1 MQELFFELLRV
12 AIGQMDCLSRG
23 PLAEEWHRIYHV
35 AQYHGLT
42 EVCYRGVERLFDYGL
57 RVPQDLSI
65 DWMADA
71 EAIRESKELLN
82 SRREKLV
89 RKLGERKI
97 RAAVMNGAGVR
108 RFDGCESQ
116 QLSQT
121 ISIDIFIDCSM
132 DRAIKFANQTGQQDI
147 HCAYTSLA
155 LNAWADMPVNLCYRV
170 LSARNPFVNRKMQ
183 KWFAQNK
190 ELMFRQSND
199 SISAP
204 SLTMN
209 AICMLQTFQ
218 QRLLSGKATVSFLL
232 DYYYVLSQLS
242 GDFQPFKDGSD
253 MAKTLETLGLTQFA
267 AGVMWVLQET
277 LALDRKCM
285 LCAPQAEEGH
295 FILKELMAEKRSLWD
310 LVRHYP
316 MEMMW
321 PRR

>member
-1 MQELFFELLRV
+1 M
-12 AIGQMDCLSRG
+12 
-23 PLAEEWHRIYHV
+23 
-35 AQYHGLT
+35 
-42 EVCYRGVERLFDYGL
+42 ERLFDYGL
-57 RVPQDLSI
+57 RAPQDLSI

-71 EAIRESKELLN
+71 EALRENQELLDI
-82 SRREKLV
+82 RCEKLV
-89 RKLGERKI
+89 KKLGERKI

>member
-1 MQELFFELLRV
+1 
-12 AIGQMDCLSRG
+12 
-23 PLAEEWHRIYHV
+23 
-35 AQYHGLT
+35 
-42 EVCYRGVERLFDYGL
+42 
-57 RVPQDLSI
+57 
-65 DWMADA
+65 MADA
-71 EAIRESKELLN
+71 EAIHESQELLN

-89 RKLGERKI
+89 KKLDERKI
-97 RAAVMNGAGVR
+97 RAAVMNGAQ
-108 RFDGCESQ
+108 SP
-116 QLSQT
+116 
-121 ISIDIFIDCSM
+121 SIEIFVDCSM

>member
-97 RAAVMNGAGVR
+97 RAAVMNGAQ
-108 RFDGCESQ
+108 SP
-116 QLSQT
+116 
-121 ISIDIFIDCSM
+121 SIDVFVDCSM
-132 DRAIKFANQTGQQDI
+132 DRAIKFARQTGQQEI
-147 HCAYTSLA
+147 RCGYTSLA
-155 LNAWADMPVNLCYRV
+155 LNAWEGTSVNLHYRV
-170 LSARNPFVNRKMQ
+170 LSVRNPWANGRMQ

-190 ELMFRQSND
+190 ELMFSQGDND
-199 SISAP
+199 IYVP
-204 SLTMN
+204 TLTMN

-218 QRLLSGKATVSFLL
+218 QRLLSGKATMSLLL
-232 DYYYVLSQLS
+232 DYYHVLSQL
-242 GDFQPFKDGSD
+242 GGEFQPFKDGSD
-253 MAKTLETLGLTQFA
+253 MANTLETLGLTQFA
-267 AGVMWVLQET
+267 VGVMWVLQET

-285 LCAPQAEEGH
+285 LCEPLAEEGC
-295 FILKELMAEKRSLWD
+295 FILKELMAEERSWWD

>member
-97 RAAVMNGAGVR
+97 RAAVMNGAQ
-108 RFDGCESQ
+108 S
-116 QLSQT
+116 L
-121 ISIDIFIDCSM
+121 SIDVFVDCSM
-132 DRAIKFANQTGQQDI
+132 DRAIKFARQTGQQEI
-147 HCAYTSLA
+147 RCGYTSLA
-155 LNAWADMPVNLCYRV
+155 LNAWEGTSVNLHYRV
-170 LSARNPFVNRKMQ
+170 LSVRNPWANGRMQ

-190 ELMFRQSND
+190 ELMFSQGDND
-199 SISAP
+199 IYVP
-204 SLTMN
+204 TLTMN

-218 QRLLSGKATVSFLL
+218 QRLLSGKATMSLLL
-232 DYYYVLSQLS
+232 DYYHVLSQL
-242 GDFQPFKDGSD
+242 GGEFQPFKDGSD
-253 MAKTLETLGLTQFA
+253 MANTLETLGLTQFA
-267 AGVMWVLQET
+267 VGVMWVLQET

-285 LCAPQAEEGH
+285 LCEPLAEEGC
-295 FILKELMAEKRSLWD
+295 FILKELMAEERSWWD